1 MKLIPL
7 ATAIFDRIVGV
18 LAFLAGI
25 LTIFIM
31 LFISVEVAARYFLR
45 MPITGVT
52 EISEFS
58 LLWVVFLGA
67 AWVLKKDRHVGI
79 DTVLNRLRPKIRR
92 IVNISTSLLGT
103 IVSLVLFW
111 YGLRVTLA
119 MFAEGTMEQGM
130 FHIQM
135 AYVLVIIPIGSL
147 PLLIQFLRR
156 AYEYW
161 KGLRETKT
169 EGFL

>member
-1 MKLIPL
+1 M
-7 ATAIFDRIVGV
+7 AIFDRIVAF

-45 MPITGVT
+45 APITGVT
-52 EISEFS
+52 ELSEFS
-58 LLWVVFLGA
+58 LLWVVFLGS

-79 DTVLNRLRPKIRR
+79 DTVLNRLRPNTRR
-92 IVNISTSLLGT
+92 VVNICTSFLGA

-111 YGLRVTLA
+111 YGLTVTLA
-119 MFAEGTMEQGM
+119 AFAEGTMEQGM

-135 AYVLVIIPIGSL
+135 AYVLIIIPIGSL
-147 PLLIQFLRR
+147 PLSIQFLRR

-169 EGFL
+169 EPLL